1 MAGMKILNSYYLTQ
15 LNQALTNHLA
25 HNSSAPR
32 IAIIGVGNELNGDD
46 SAGVLVSRR
55 ISQSIQNSVLIYN
68 VEGSISPENYT
79 APIRRFNPD
88 WIWLIDAAEFNQD
101 PGTVKILSLD
111 HVNGVTNFTH
121 GLPLN
126 VLAEFL
132 QKETNS
138 VIFLFGIQ
146 PLNINPF
153 TSISEPLKLAVDD
166 LAFELILWLKKYI
179 IH

>member
-1 MAGMKILNSYYLTQ
+1 MAGTKILNSYYLTQ

-25 HNSSAPR
+25 RNSSSPR

-55 ISQSIQNSVLIYN
+55 ISQSIQNSKFIYN

-79 APIRRFNPD
+79 APIRRFKPD
-88 WIWLIDAAEFNQD
+88 WIWLIDAADFNQK
-101 PGTVKILSLD
+101 PGAVRILPLD
-111 HVNGVTNFTH
+111 QVNGVSNFTH

-146 PLNINPF
+146 PLNVEPF
-153 TSISEPLKLAVDD
+153 TSISEIVKFAVDD
-166 LAFELILWLKKYI
+166 LASKLTVWLKKYI